1 MPRSRLPA
9 YPRTVDV
16 PGYVLRLKR
25 RWVASG
31 LPDYPLWIAAVIDS
45 AALVSGILAV
55 AQRGSEALPGSVLLL
70 GVALLPWVIEL
81 WWQGRTWVAFLV
93 LTGGATTTL
102 MVWRPIEYDVTPLL
116 LVLMAGHV
124 TACAGVWRGLSAVLA
139 GEAIVIGLGVHGT
152 MPGPAVMIWAVS
164 IVGAMDLGYVMRSQ
178 QLRIEDQQREHAI
191 RERQAVLEERQRIAR
206 EVHDLVAHSLS
217 VTMLHLTAA
226 RRDLEEGGDT
236 SEVVDALREAERVG
250 RQAVSDVRRTV
261 GLLGNGGATEPPAP
275 TVDDVATLVAEFRAA
290 GMAVEL
296 VTHGDLD
303 QVPPATGL
311 GLYRVVQESLTN
323 VARHCPHAAASV
335 TLDLASDPGRLTVR
349 NRLPEDV
356 VRGSGGSG
364 LTGMAQRAELL
375 GATLTAGRHGSEWV
389 VQVDL
394 PRGDTTRDRAGHVC
408 PLPRLVRGLSR
419 PAAPLETT

>member
-1 MPRSRLPA
+1 MPRSRPPA

-45 AALVSGILAV
+45 AAVVSGGLAV
-55 AQRGSEALPGSVLLL
+55 AQRGSEALPLSLLL
-70 GVALLPWVIEL
+70 VGVAVFPWVIEL
-81 WWQGRTWVAFLV
+81 WWQARTWVAFLV
-93 LTGGATTTL
+93 LTGGATTVL
-102 MVWRPIEYDVTPLL
+102 MAWRPVEYDVTPLL

-124 TACAGVWRGLSAVLA
+124 TACAGVRRGLVAVLA
-139 GEAIVIGLGVHGT
+139 GEAVVIGLGVHGT

-226 RRDLEEGGDT
+226 RRDLEDGGDT
-236 SEVVDALREAERVG
+236 SEAVDALREAERIG

-261 GLLGNGGATEPPAP
+261 GLLGSGGLDEPPAP
-275 TVDDVATLVAEFRAA
+275 TVEDLATLVAEFRTA
-290 GMAVEL
+290 GLDVEL
-296 VTHGDLD
+296 SSVGDLTE
-303 QVPPATGL
+303 VPPATGL
-311 GLYRVVQESLTN
+311 ALYRIVQESLTN
-323 VARHCPHAAASV
+323 VAKHGAGAPAQV
-335 TLDLASDPGRLTVR
+335 QLDVSADPGRLTIRNAWPVGAVR
-349 NRLPEDV
+349 SP
-356 VRGSGGSG
+356 GGSG
-364 LTGMAQRAELL
+364 VTGMCERAELL
-375 GATLTAGRHGSEWV
+375 GAHLTSGRLGDEWV
-389 VQVDL
+389 VQVEL
-394 PRGDTTRDRAGHVC
+394 PRGETARDQSGHVC
-408 PLPRLVRGLSR
+408 PLPRLVRSI
-419 PAAPLETT
+419 AQSASTA